1 MMNPRTLLRVIIN
14 QLNSENDHENWDE
27 IASFFEPAISV
38 VRNPKSDKS
47 RWNVLKRE
55 KVKSHWEKLDNH
67 VQVKLRYILEY
78 GDGRILIDK
87 GAGQFSVDLNFLKE
101 TMRIFFKQETGDLL
115 RMIYV
120 LVSEKVNSTI

>member
-1 MMNPRTLLRVIIN
+1 M
-14 QLNSENDHENWDE
+14 
-27 IASFFEPAISV
+27 
-38 VRNPKSDKS
+38 
-47 RWNVLKRE
+47 
-55 KVKSHWEKLDNH
+55 
-67 VQVKLRYILEY
+67 KLRYILEY